1 MGATMKE
8 MAEAHL
14 GNVQKAIADLEAQ
27 KAQIDEEIARLKVY
41 LSECVEVLKSNTNDN
56 AEGE

>member
-41 LSECVEVLKSNTNDN
+41 LSEGVEVLKSNTNDN